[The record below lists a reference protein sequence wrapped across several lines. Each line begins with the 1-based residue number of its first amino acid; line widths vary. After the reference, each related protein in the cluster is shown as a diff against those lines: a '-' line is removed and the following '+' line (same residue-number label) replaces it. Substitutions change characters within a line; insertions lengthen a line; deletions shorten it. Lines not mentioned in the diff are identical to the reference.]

1 MEKVKMSA
9 RACAYKILYKIENE
23 NSFSNMAL
31 KEGLF
36 GCELQGADR
45 RLVASIVYGCVKYK
59 RYLDYIIAQF
69 SNVKIKKL
77 SSNVLIL
84 LRMGAYQIVKLD
96 RVPDSAAVNE
106 SVKLAQKYAYRSKG
120 LINAVLRK
128 VSDQKDNIK
137 MPDDLKERLK
147 VECSFPDAIAD
158 MLVQEHG
165 LENAGE
171 LMRALNENAPL
182 TVRVNTLKT
191 DMQKL
196 KQILLEE
203 GITAKECDVDNMLML
218 EGVSDIATL
227 DSYKD
232 GLFTPQGIGSYFAS
246 YILSPKK
253 GECVIDVCAA
263 PGGKS
268 THIAEIMENDG
279 VIHSFDIHTH
289 RARLI
294 ENSAK
299 RLGIDIIKTKVAD
312 SSQFMSEYDNM
323 ADCVLAD
330 VVCSGLGVI
339 RKKPDIKWSFDID
352 KLGELTDLQY
362 KILSS
367 ASRYVKK
374 GGSLVYSTCTIT
386 KQENMDV
393 IEQFLKEN
401 TEFALC
407 PFDEI
412 LPKKYVKPSAKEGYI
427 QFYPHTDGVD
437 GFFICKMKRCE

>member
-1 MEKVKMSA
+1 MEKMKISA
-9 RACAYKILYKIENE
+9 RLCAYKILYKIENE

-31 KEGLF
+31 KEGLSASLL
-36 GCELQGADR
+36 EGADR
-45 RLVASIVYGCVKYK
+45 RLAASIVYGCVKYK
-59 RYLDYIIAQF
+59 RYLDYIISQF
-69 SNVKIKKL
+69 SSVKIKKL

-84 LRMGAYQIVKLD
+84 LRMGVYQIVKLD

-128 VSDQKDNIK
+128 VSSQKDNIK
-137 MPDDLKERLK
+137 MPVDLKERLK
-147 VECSFPDAIAD
+147 VEQSFPDAIAD
-158 MLVQEHG
+158 ILIEEHG
-165 LENAGE
+165 IENAGE

-182 TVRVNTLKT
+182 SVRVNTLKT
-191 DMQKL
+191 DVQSL
-196 KQILLEE
+196 KQILSEE
-203 GITAKECDVDNMLML
+203 GVSAKECDVDNMLVL
-218 EGVSDIATL
+218 EGVSDIASL
-227 DSYKD
+227 DNYKK

-246 YILSPKK
+246 LILAPRK

-268 THIAEIMENDG
+268 THIGEIMENDG
-279 VIHSFDIHTH
+279 VIHSFDIHKH
-289 RARLI
+289 RAELI

-299 RLGIDIIKTKVAD
+299 RLGINIIKTKVVD
-312 SSQFMSEYDNM
+312 SSEFMSEYSEI

-339 RKKPDIKWSFDID
+339 RKKPDIKWSFDVD
-352 KLGELTDLQY
+352 KLEELTQLQY

-393 IEQFLKEN
+393 VGRFLKEN
-401 TEFALC
+401 GDFVLC
-407 PFDEI
+407 PFDDI
-412 LPKKYVKPSAKEGYI
+412 LPEEYIKPSAKEGYI
-427 QFYPHTDGVD
+427 QFYPHIDGVD
-437 GFFICKMKRCE
+437 GFFICKLKRK

>member
-31 KEGLF
+31 KEGLS
-36 GCELQGADR
+36 GCALEGADR

-59 RYLDYIIAQF
+59 RYLDYIISQF
-69 SNVKIKKL
+69 SSVKIKKL
-77 SSNVLIL
+77 SLNVLIL
-84 LRMGAYQIVKLD
+84 LRMGAYQIVKLN

-106 SVKLAQKYAYRSKG
+106 SVKLAQKYAYRSKAF
-120 LINAVLRK
+120 INAVLRK
-128 VSDQKDNIK
+128 ISDQKDSIK

-147 VECSFPDAIAD
+147 VECSFPDEIAD
-158 MLVQEHG
+158 MLLAEHG
-165 LENAGE
+165 AENAGS

-191 DMQKL
+191 DKESL
-196 KQILLEE
+196 AKILLDE
-203 GITAKECDVDNMLML
+203 GVTAKECGVDNMLVL
-218 EGVSDIATL
+218 EGISDIASL
-227 DSYKD
+227 ESYKK

-268 THIAEIMENDG
+268 THIAEIMENKG
-279 VIHSFDIHTH
+279 VIHSFDIHSH
-289 RARLI
+289 RAALI
-294 ENSAK
+294 ESSAK

-312 SSQFMSEYDNM
+312 SSQFMCEYESI

-339 RKKPDIKWSFDID
+339 RKKPDIKWSFDTD
-352 KLGELTDLQY
+352 KLDELASLQY

-393 IEQFLKEN
+393 VERFLKEN
-401 TEFALC
+401 DEFEPCA
-407 PFDEI
+407 FDEM
-412 LPKKYVKPSAKEGYI
+412 LPEKYVKPSAKEGYI
-427 QFYPHTDGVD
+427 QFYPHTDSVD
-437 GFFICKMKRCE
+437 GFFIYKLRRKS